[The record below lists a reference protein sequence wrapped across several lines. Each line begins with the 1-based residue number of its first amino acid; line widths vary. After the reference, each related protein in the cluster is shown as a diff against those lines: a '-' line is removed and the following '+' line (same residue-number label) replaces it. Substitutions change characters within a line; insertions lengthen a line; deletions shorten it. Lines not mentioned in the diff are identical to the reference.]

1 MKKWIVL
8 LAAGL
13 AIWHFY
19 FDQPASPMITNTSAD
34 GTLLSE
40 PIIKQ
45 PSEGF
50 SLDSLLP
57 SFSSNSSTSS
67 PATSA
72 VPGSGQATKYRC
84 DGRSHCSQMRSC
96 EEATFFLNNCPGT
109 KMDGNGD
116 GVPCEQQW
124 CR

>member
-8 LAAGL
+8 LAVGFG
-13 AIWHFY
+13 IWHFY
-19 FDQPASPMITNTSAD
+19 FNQPASPVITNISND
-34 GTLLSE
+34 GTLLNE

-50 SLDSLLP
+50 SLNSFLP
-57 SFSSNSSTSS
+57 SFSSGSSISSS
-67 PATSA
+67 PVSA
-72 VPGSGQATKYRC
+72 ARDSQQAAKYRC
-84 DGRSHCSQMRSC
+84 DGRTHCSQMRSC

-109 KMDGNGD
+109 KMDGNQD